1 MPIIDK
7 SETELMLQDCI
18 NRQSKLTDWEVTFLK
33 SIQPHINNLR
43 AMQLAKL
50 EEIWERIT

>member
-1 MPIIDK
+1 MAVIDK

-18 NRQSKLTDWEVTFLK
+18 NRQVKLTDWEVGFLK
-33 SIQPHINNLR
+33 SIQPHINNLK